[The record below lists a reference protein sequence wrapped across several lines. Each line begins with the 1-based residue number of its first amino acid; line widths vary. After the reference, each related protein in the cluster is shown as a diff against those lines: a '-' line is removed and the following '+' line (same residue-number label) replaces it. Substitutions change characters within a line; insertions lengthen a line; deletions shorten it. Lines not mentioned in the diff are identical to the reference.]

1 MSSKVKSIALAISI
15 VGLTAFSAE
24 KIYTLKFS
32 EAALNNHFN
41 NLNTIKAIIEK
52 SNLPHQEVMFVT
64 SSIDSLQRD
73 IIKQVQ
79 TQAEP
84 AIKK

>member
-32 EAALNNHFN
+32 EAALNSHFN

-52 SNLPHQEVMFVT
+52 SNLPHQEVMFVA